1 LLAARWCGQLSER
14 LRRHPI
20 LSALIPPA
28 WICAQCL
35 YFEKSA
41 DRNWLVAL
49 HQDRSIPVQRRV
61 DAPGLT
67 GWAEKDG
74 ETFVHGTRE
83 VLEMLVVARL
93 HLDDCLEEDGPLRV
107 VPGSH
112 RFGILT
118 DEAAG
123 ALRRTRG
130 ERRCEMRAGGVLL
143 MRPLT
148 LHASSKSSG
157 AGRRRVLHFV
167 FGPPDLPGG
176 LTWAGAAASN
186 RAEPSAVWP

>member
-1 LLAARWCGQLSER
+1 
-14 LRRHPI
+14 
-20 LSALIPPA
+20 
-28 WICAQCL
+28 
-35 YFEKSA
+35 
-41 DRNWLVAL
+41 
-49 HQDRSIPVQRRV
+49 
-61 DAPGLT
+61 
-67 GWAEKDG
+67 
-74 ETFVHGTRE
+74 
-83 VLEMLVVARL
+83 MLVVARL